1 MQLYLFAHC
10 AILLLIIFCVGVGI
24 VPDADYGY
32 IEILLDDLLKKR
44 GMSKNAL
51 AEKANLQRTQ
61 LNSYCNDRIKRPD
74 LDVLSRICYVLDC
87 DINDILKYTKSQEGG
102 QEQVGNS

>member
-1 MQLYLFAHC
+1 M
-10 AILLLIIFCVGVGI
+10 
-24 VPDADYGY
+24 PNADYGY
-32 IEILLDDLLKKR
+32 IEILLDDLLRER

-87 DINDILKYTKSQEGG
+87 DIADILKYTKPQERRQAQGG
-102 QEQVGNS
+102 NP

>member
-1 MQLYLFAHC
+1 MA
-10 AILLLIIFCVGVGI
+10 
-24 VPDADYGY
+24 DANYGY
-32 IEILLDDLLKKR
+32 IEILLNDLLKER
-44 GMSKNAL
+44 HVSKNML

-87 DINDILKYTKSQEGG
+87 DITDILKYTKPQERG
-102 QEQVGNS
+102 QAQSGNP

>member
-1 MQLYLFAHC
+1 M
-10 AILLLIIFCVGVGI
+10 
-24 VPDADYGY
+24 PNSDYGY
-32 IEILLDDLLKKR
+32 IEILLDDLLRAR

-74 LDVLSRICYVLDC
+74 LDVLSRICCVLNC
-87 DINDILKYTKSQEGG
+87 DIVDILKYTKPQERR
-102 QEQVGNS
+102 QV